1 MDSREGGVR
10 RPCGRSGGG
19 GGRSAAGLAG
29 LGGITISQSV
39 LGAGIAP
46 FRRLPD
52 GRKLLRRYS
61 LCGAARRRRQRNAHG
76 RQRNAHGRQRG
87 ERRGG
92 HLSSYGLFRFYHWQ
106 GAFICPAGEPV
117 RNPADFEFAA
127 HHKTGVSLNEIC
139 LCFVFFPGFL
149 TSFPRPHDAVPAGN
163 MVRIISHERVNSC
176 PNGIGLP
183 SPPHAPHPAPEGGAP
198 G

>member
-1 MDSREGGVR
+1 MRAIRRGR
-10 RPCGRSGGG
+10 RPVS
-19 GGRSAAGLAG
+19 GRSAAGLAG

-52 GRKLLRRYS
+52 GRKLIRRYS
-61 LCGAARRRRQRNAHG
+61 LCGAARRR

-163 MVRIISHERVNSC
+163 MVRIISHERVNNC
-176 PNGIGLP
+176 PDGIGLP